1 MVLMAGL
8 LAGCGIRRKKY
19 ENPITTNSQQPDKV
33 LFDRAIGDIEHSR
46 FEVARLTLQT
56 LINTYPDSEYIAK
69 AKLALADSW
78 FRQGGTSGLAQAEA
92 EYKDFITFFP
102 TMEEAAESQK
112 KVCQIHYQQMEKPDR
127 DPIHALK
134 AEAEC
139 RQFLVQ
145 FPNSKFVPSVE
156 QMLREVQEVRAEAEY
171 RVGAQYSRKGSYRAA
186 ATRLSGLSDQYPLY
200 SKADDALWLLGDAY
214 SKMGKNFE
222 EKSARAYSRLVK
234 EYPLSAHFN
243 DARDK
248 LSDMNRPI
256 PDPDQTA
263 LVRMQ
268 YEVDNREKP
277 GMVSRTMGIFS
288 RKPDVSPAA
297 KSGKPT
303 MVVAAPT
310 IPEGVPV
317 PAATGTA
324 VSADVGAQ
332 TITGPSALDTQP
344 DARRGLVPS
353 GSSSSAAPAAGAA
366 PAGTAADPA
375 SSTSPSGNSPAA
387 PASGSAAPA
396 GASNEVTASAATSS
410 GQAANGASPAAGSQA
425 ATKKKK
431 KGRFLKIL

>member
-1 MVLMAGL
+1 MVLMAAL

-33 LFDRAIGDIEHSR
+33 LFDRAINDIERSR

-78 FRQGGTSGLAQAEA
+78 FREGGTNGLAQAEA

-127 DPIHALK
+127 DPVHALK

-139 RQFLVQ
+139 RQFQIQ
-145 FPNSKFVPSVE
+145 FPNSKFASSVE

-171 RVGAQYSRKGSYRAA
+171 RVGAQYTRKGSYRAA
-186 ATRLSGLSDQYPLY
+186 ATRLSGLSGQYPLY

-222 EKSARAYSRLVK
+222 EKSARAFSRLVR

-243 DARDK
+243 DARDR

-268 YEVDNREKP
+268 YEIDNRQKT
-277 GMVSRTMGIFS
+277 GMVGRTMGIFS
-288 RKPDVSPAA
+288 RKPDVSAAA
-297 KSGKPT
+297 KTGKPT
-303 MVVAAPT
+303 MVVAAPV
-310 IPEGVPV
+310 IPEGVNV
-317 PAATGTA
+317 PAAAGGA

-344 DARRGLVPS
+344 DARRGVS
-353 GSSSSAAPAAGAA
+353 GAAAPASTAATPAAAGA
-366 PAGTAADPA
+366 PASADP
-375 SSTSPSGNSPAA
+375 SSAPAA

-396 GASNEVTASAATSS
+396 EASNQVTATAAAASGQNVSGQTASGASQQT
-410 GQAANGASPAAGSQA
+410 